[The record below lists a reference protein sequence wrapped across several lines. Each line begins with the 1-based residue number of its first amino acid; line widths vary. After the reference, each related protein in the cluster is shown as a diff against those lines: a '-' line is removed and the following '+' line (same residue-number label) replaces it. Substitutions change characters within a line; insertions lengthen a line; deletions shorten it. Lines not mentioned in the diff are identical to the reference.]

1 MIKQLDNYLLGR
13 SVRKYRAEAQII
25 QHHSLSLGGVPDG
38 SLANSFQNLRGRTD
52 REAMQVGFAIIVEM
66 ADRTLGKRPYE
77 VQIMGALAMADGRIA
92 EMATGEGKTLTAAL
106 PLAWNGLQ
114 TRAHAMTVN
123 DFLARRDAQQLDP
136 LFEALGLTVG
146 YLQDNFGR
154 ESRQIAYQC
163 SIVYGTPSQFVFDY
177 LRDHIVHRHAQLM
190 QQGRN
195 FLLVDEADSI
205 FIDEART
212 PMVLSGDGALDPSL
226 WTDLYAFVSS
236 LTHED
241 MREDKR
247 TQLEKILVDNHGYES
262 HLIVDRTKSSA
273 FFSESGITV
282 AEDYLLD
289 KGVIATRDEIWQPSR
304 SHIWRALNACAK
316 AAHLFVRDRDYI
328 IADDK
333 AIIVDQETGRLSHG
347 KRWND
352 GLHQAVEAKE
362 SLSIKPESEELGR
375 IALSNYVSLYSSVGG
390 MTGTAMTEAKEIHD
404 LYGLTT
410 VPIPTHRPRIRVDH
424 PDIVFMTQEGKWR
437 KIVEDVKTIHATGQP
452 ILIGTGS
459 ISDSEQ
465 LSARFESLG
474 IDHQVLNAKQDEH
487 EAMIVAQA
495 GRLGAIT
502 IATNMAGR
510 GTDIILGGNPELM
523 VEEEA
528 DEESIARV
536 EEACRNERQAVMEAG
551 GLFVMGCERG
561 DSRRID
567 LQLSGRAGR
576 QGDPGAS
583 RFYIA
588 LDDPLLKNYGGDAL
602 KRFFLALGLGEHD
615 GVEHSM
621 INSSIAKAQ
630 AKKQAIHMTSRKE
643 GLKQDSVIDKPR
655 HVFFQLRDE
664 LLAEDP
670 ATIFDFA
677 SNKVE
682 QAVERMLCIYLNSGK
697 GFPETWNKAGLRDKL
712 VGWGLSGDWFDGMY
726 ADFENDHYKIQG
738 LKDQLVNWIQF
749 DLRARSSQLQD
760 KRDAMIHSS
769 LLHAIDTQWKAM
781 LEEADHIRAGIHLRA
796 YAQEKP
802 DLSFQKE
809 VFRLFKALYFDIPVV
824 MIDYVYACVSHRES
838 QLDQVEDTAA
848 A

>member
-1 MIKQLDNYLLGR
+1 MIKHLDKFLLGR
-13 SVRKYRAEAQII
+13 SLKKYRTEAQII
-25 QHHSLSLGGVPDG
+25 QHHSLGLQDVPDG

-52 REAMQVGFAIIVEM
+52 RDAMQVGFAIIIEM
-66 ADRTLGKRPYE
+66 AERTLGIRPYE

-106 PLAWNGLQ
+106 PLAWHGLQ

-123 DFLARRDAQQLDP
+123 DYLAKRDAQGLDP
-136 LFEALGLTVG
+136 LFESLGLTVG

-154 ESRQIAYQC
+154 ELRQGTYQC
-163 SIVYGTPSQFVFDY
+163 SIVYGTPTQFVFDY
-177 LRDHIVHRHAQLM
+177 LRDHVVHNHAQLM
-190 QQGRN
+190 QQGRE

-212 PMVLSGDGALDPSL
+212 PMVLSGEGALDASL
-226 WTDLYAFVSS
+226 WMDLYAFICT

-247 TQLEKILVDNHGYES
+247 TQLEKILVENHGYES
-262 HLIVDRTKSSA
+262 HLIIDRIKSSA

-282 AEDYLLD
+282 VEDYLMAR
-289 KGVIATRDEIWQPSR
+289 GVISTRDEIWQPAR

-316 AAHLFVRDRDYI
+316 AAHLYAVDRDYI
-328 IADDK
+328 LSDDK

-352 GLHQAVEAKE
+352 GLHQAIEAKE

-390 MTGTAMTEAKEIHD
+390 MTGTAMTEAKEIQD

-410 VPIPTHRPRIRVDH
+410 VPIPTHKPKIRIDH
-424 PDIVFMTQEGKWR
+424 SDIVFMTQEGKWS
-437 KIVEDVKTIHATGQP
+437 KIIEDAKAIHARKQP
-452 ILIGTGS
+452 LLIGTGS
-459 ISDSEQ
+459 ISDSE
-465 LSARFESLG
+465 LISRRFEALG
-474 IDHQVLNAKQDEH
+474 IPHQVLNAKQDEN
-487 EAMIVAQA
+487 EAKIVSQA

-523 VEEEA
+523 LEDDPAEEA
-528 DEESIARV
+528 LINLKQACKAEREEVIK
-536 EEACRNERQAVMEAG
+536 AG

-561 DSRRID
+561 DSRRLD
-567 LQLSGRAGR
+567 LQLAGRAGR

-602 KRFFLALGLGEHD
+602 KRLFLGLGIGEND

-621 INSSIAKAQ
+621 VDSAIAKAQ
-630 AKKQAIHMTSRKE
+630 AKKQAMHMTSRKE

-655 HVFFQLRDE
+655 HVFFKMRDE
-664 LLAEDP
+664 LLAEDVG
-670 ATIFDFA
+670 TVFDLTCI
-677 SNKVE
+677 KVDE
-682 QAVERMLCIYLNSGK
+682 ALERMLAVYLNNGQ
-697 GFPETWNKAGLRDKL
+697 GFPESWNKQGLREKL

-726 ADFENDHYKIQG
+726 ADFE
-738 LKDQLVNWIQF
+738 KDQFKIKNFHEQLLNWVQF
-749 DLRARSSQLQD
+749 DLRARSTQLQE
-760 KRDAMIHSS
+760 KRDAMIHSC
-769 LLHAIDTQWKAM
+769 LLHAIDTQWKTM
-781 LEEADHIRAGIHLRA
+781 LEESDHIRTGIHLRA

-809 VFRLFKALYFDIPVV
+809 IFKLFKALYFDIPVV
-824 MIDYVYACVSHRES
+824 MIDYVYACIAHRERE
-838 QLDQVEDTAA
+838 LGQVEQTAA
-848 A
+848 